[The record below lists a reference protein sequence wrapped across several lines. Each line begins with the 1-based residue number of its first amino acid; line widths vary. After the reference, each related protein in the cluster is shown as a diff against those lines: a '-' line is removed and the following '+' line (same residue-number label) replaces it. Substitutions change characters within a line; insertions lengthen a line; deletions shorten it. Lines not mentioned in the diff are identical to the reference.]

1 MNPGSFFPSRAAAR
15 ARIQVDNSVFAKHGR
30 TRKSH
35 FIKTGVSTPYKNCSV
50 RCRNT
55 VWTCPVPDTL
65 EFFVKHARSA
75 SKKLQLLYHA
85 VQKFSGPVP
94 EHGMDL
100 SGAGHTRVFCKARAK
115 RVKKLQQLYHEFLRV
130 CPGYILREKDTG

>member
-55 VWTCPVPDTL
+55 VWTCPVPGTL

-75 SKKLQLLYHA
+75 SKSFNNCEGQRLCFQYVLFTTHNQLWTRIVTCLSRIH
-85 VQKFSGPVP
+85 FTRNHPSG
-94 EHGMDL
+94 HRMIL
-100 SGAGHTRVFCKARAK
+100 THSRI
-115 RVKKLQQLYHEFLRV
+115 FLA
-130 CPGYILREKDTG
+130 